1 MNEIENIVESNKN
14 KFIYLYPKVSC
25 KDGAF
30 ITDNINKK
38 NITDVLVND
47 YKATVEKTQSHES
60 YFKDICQINSQFI
73 KKTIEQCKSISYNKY
88 NMIVTIFKIDN
99 IDKSSFPKL
108 VKYDY
113 DRTINTE
120 IYTIDNIKLLIVNDG
135 NKEIICVDISNLQ
148 KSNVYILNNL
158 LSLCEFV

>member
-73 KKTIEQCKSISYNKY
+73 KKTIEQCKSVSVMFSEKEMIISEDE
-88 NMIVTIFKIDN
+88 M
-99 IDKSSFPKL
+99 
-108 VKYDY
+108 
-113 DRTINTE
+113 E
-120 IYTIDNIKLLIVNDG
+120 LIVLDAKKYVSEN
-135 NKEIICVDISNLQ
+135 
-148 KSNVYILNNL
+148 
-158 LSLCEFV
+158 